1 MEKESNR
8 SFVSAGDEVST
19 SESAGVRSRN
29 VSLDYISWE
38 AINDI
43 ARREKIT
50 VTELLGSIHESAK
63 NKNLKSAMRMF
74 ILQYYRGSAAKSLQ

>member
-38 AINDI
+38 ALNDI
-43 ARREKIT
+43 ARREKMS
-50 VTELLGSIHESAK
+50 VTDLVGSIHDSAK

-74 ILQYYRGSAAKSLQ
+74 ILQYYRGTAAKSLQ